1 MADTLAQTDNPDK
14 DGASTPPDA
23 KLESTPD
30 KVAAPAKGAPNESN
44 QATEVPP
51 DDDLSLLIQKVKATI
66 TTSLDEQDF
75 DKQLRKYIKK
85 IKGWEDW
92 SEHAKSAFAHMWAA
106 QLLHNKAVDI
116 KKDNK
121 MDFTPVTGESYKK
134 LVRSLTQRV
143 RFWVYI
149 NNIDSNT
156 QYY

>member
-1 MADTLAQTDNPDK
+1 MADTLAQTDIPDAK
-14 DGASTPPDA
+14 GASTPPDA
-23 KLESTPD
+23 KSESTAD
-30 KVAAPAKGAPNESN
+30 KVAAPAMGAPNESI
-44 QATEVPP
+44 QSTEAPP
-51 DDDLSLLIQKVKATI
+51 DDDLALLIEKVKATI

-121 MDFTPVTGESYKK
+121 MDFTPVTGEAYKK

-143 RFWVYI
+143 HFWVYI

-156 QYY
+156 QY

>member
-1 MADTLAQTDNPDK
+1 MADTLAKTDIPDAK
-14 DGASTPPDA
+14 GASTPPDA
-23 KLESTPD
+23 KSESTAD
-30 KVAAPAKGAPNESN
+30 KVAAPAMGAQNESI
-44 QATEVPP
+44 QSTEAPP
-51 DDDLSLLIQKVKATI
+51 DDDLALLIQKVKATI

-143 RFWVYI
+143 RF
-149 NNIDSNT
+149 
-156 QYY
+156 

>member
-1 MADTLAQTDNPDK
+1 MADTLAQTDNPDAK
-14 DGASTPPDA
+14 GASTPPGA
-23 KLESTPD
+23 NLESTSD
-30 KVAAPAKGAPNESN
+30 TVSAPAKGAPNESN
-44 QATEVPP
+44 QATEAPP
-51 DDDLSLLIQKVKATI
+51 DDDLALLIQKVKATI

-134 LVRSLTQRV
+134 LVRLLTQRV
-143 RFWVYI
+143 RF
-149 NNIDSNT
+149 
-156 QYY
+156 

>member
-1 MADTLAQTDNPDK
+1 MADTLAQTDTSDT
-14 DGASTPPDA
+14 DGAAALPAA
-23 KLESTPD
+23 KLESMADT
-30 KVAAPAKGAPNESN
+30 VAAPAKGAPNESN
-44 QATEVPP
+44 QATEAPP
-51 DDDLSLLIQKVKATI
+51 DDDLALLIQKVKATI

-143 RFWVYI
+143 RF
-149 NNIDSNT
+149 
-156 QYY
+156 

>member
-1 MADTLAQTDNPDK
+1 MADTLAQTDNPDVK
-14 DGASTPPDA
+14 GASTPPDA
-23 KLESTPD
+23 KSESTPD

-44 QATEVPP
+44 QAAEAPP
-51 DDDLSLLIQKVKATI
+51 DDDLALLIQKVKATI

-143 RFWVYI
+143 RF
-149 NNIDSNT
+149 
-156 QYY
+156 

>member
-1 MADTLAQTDNPDK
+1 MADTLAQTDIPDAK
-14 DGASTPPDA
+14 GASTPPDA
-23 KLESTPD
+23 KLESTAD
-30 KVAAPAKGAPNESN
+30 KVPAPAMGAPKESI
-44 QATEVPP
+44 QSTEAPP
-51 DDDLSLLIQKVKATI
+51 DDDLALLIQKVKATI

-143 RFWVYI
+143 RF
-149 NNIDSNT
+149 
-156 QYY
+156 